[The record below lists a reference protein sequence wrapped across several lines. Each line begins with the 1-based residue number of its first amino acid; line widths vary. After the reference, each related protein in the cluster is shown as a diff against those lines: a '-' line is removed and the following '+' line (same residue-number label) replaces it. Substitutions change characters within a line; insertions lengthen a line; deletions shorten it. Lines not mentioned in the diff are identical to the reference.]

1 MKIQLLP
8 NYFKWIGLLM
18 FIICGVPDFIEGWN
32 RGYSDGACN
41 GCDDHNIV
49 SPFSEQT
56 AFILSIIS
64 LLGMIVYSL
73 SKEKIE
79 DEFIKILRWESITMT
94 FILSVIFILIQTI
107 LYGRENTP
115 FAISLLEYQM
125 LVYLIIFFF
134 KKRSNLGELS

>member
-18 FIICGVPDFIEGWN
+18 FILGGVPDFIEGYN
-32 RGYSDGACN
+32 GYSHGACE
-41 GCDDHNIV
+41 GCNHDTIT

-64 LLGMIVYSL
+64 LLGIIVYSI

-79 DEFIKILRWESITMT
+79 DEFIKILRWESITTT
-94 FILSVIFILIQTI
+94 FVLSVIFILGQTI

-115 FAISLLEYQM
+115 FASTLLEYQM
-125 LVYLIIFFF
+125 LIYLIIFFF
-134 KKRSNLGELS
+134 KKRSNLGDIA